1 MIAWPGLSHA
11 QVFTWQTGPIDPTD
25 YNDSTNWTPA
35 GGAPSFPGQSA
46 LFGAGGSP
54 NVVVNTAV
62 APDSW
67 TFNAASQNYIIFGD
81 TVTFSRPASAGGGIV
96 NLANNG
102 ASLIVANDL
111 NGVGGVLQN
120 GNSTLMLFGAANSFT
135 GATVVL
141 AGTLAAGNVN
151 AFSFQSAHF
160 VNAGATLRIDNNVF
174 TDIASLSDGPAGG
187 GVVLLNGVATLLRI
201 NGSTTGATFSGL
213 ITGQGNLEFSDV
225 GSQTLTCVGSSI
237 GGSLIVCGCATGVI
251 EFRGGTFQVGAVTS
265 VMAGTLL
272 VSNGGTLTSLG

>member
-1 MIAWPGLSHA
+1 LHDFSGGEAACFYLLVVGLGVPGTACVTRTSRRSARARFRAALIETTALVAIATGMIAWPGLSHA

-160 VNAGATLRIDNNVF
+160 VNAGATDRQQRLHGHRLAF
-174 TDIASLSDGPAGG
+174 
-187 GVVLLNGVATLLRI
+187 
-201 NGSTTGATFSGL
+201 
-213 ITGQGNLEFSDV
+213 
-225 GSQTLTCVGSSI
+225 
-237 GGSLIVCGCATGVI
+237 
-251 EFRGGTFQVGAVTS
+251 
-265 VMAGTLL
+265 
-272 VSNGGTLTSLG
+272 